1 MSFPTGAM
9 PSADLSQ
16 RQVIDMLGLQRHPE
30 GGWYREIYREEGK
43 DGSGAGEGAS
53 RGPVTSIYYMLGV
66 DEVSAWHRVTDA
78 TEIWCWHAGA
88 PLALTLSPNG
98 HDAEAHRLG
107 NRLDQGERPQVI
119 VPKNWWQT
127 AESLGHWTLVGCV
140 VAPAFSFD
148 GFEMAPK
155 DWRPTP
161 RTSGGG

>member
-1 MSFPTGAM
+1 MSVALYGGEQ
-9 PSADLSQ
+9 SQ
-16 RQVIDMLGLQRHPE
+16 EEAIALLGLERHPE
-30 GGWYREIYREEGK
+30 GGWFKEIHREEGA
-43 DGSGAGEGAS
+43 DGGRGAL
-53 RGPVTSIYYMLGV
+53 TSIYYLLGL

-78 TEIWCWHAGA
+78 TEVWCWHAGA

-107 NRLDQGERPQVI
+107 PNLAQGERPQVI

-127 AESLGHWTLVGCV
+127 AESLGRWTLVGCV

-161 RTSGGG
+161 RSS